1 MDDDSLL
8 REFESCSLQI
18 SDWHHREHVK
28 VAYLLLIRFPF
39 EVAIG
44 RMKAG
49 LQALNAAQ
57 GVPDQ
62 PDRGYH
68 ETMTQ
73 AWMRLVDFT
82 IRQHGPAMNAD
93 QFLQRHPELT
103 HPSTMRL
110 FYSQQRLRSPAA
122 KFDYL
127 PPDLHPLKPVWQVE
141 TWQSEATA
149 AGGRRPDARWVI
161 PVVIVGLFVA
171 RSFSRFGRLSLGY
184 LLIFAI
190 CITLIGLPIFI
201 VVSAIAGRRSAAFWT
216 SSKARNIATG
226 VYMFLCVVVGIASRL
241 WRNSDAAGEFVP
253 LGIAALAG
261 MPVVVFAWLFTRQT
275 RKRIEKPIGTDSGPA
290 IPHPLD

>member
-1 MDDDSLL
+1 MDDESFL
-8 REFESCSLQI
+8 RDFEACNLRAE
-18 SDWHHREHVK
+18 DWHHREHIK
-28 VAYLLLIRFPF
+28 VAYLLLMRFPL

-44 RMKAG
+44 RMRTG

-57 GVPDQ
+57 GVPDR

-82 IRQHGPAMNAD
+82 IRQCGPARDAE
-93 QFLQRHPELT
+93 QFLEQHPELA
-103 HPSTMRL
+103 HPSAMNL

-122 KFDYL
+122 KLDYL
-127 PPDLHPLKPVWQVE
+127 PPDLHPLKPAWQIE
-141 TWQSEATA
+141 PSQSEASV
-149 AGGRRPDARWVI
+149 AGVRRPGAHWVI
-161 PVVIVGLFVA
+161 PGVLVGLLVA
-171 RSFSRFGRLSLGY
+171 RSFRRFGSLSFGG

-190 CITLIGLPIFI
+190 CLTLIGLPIFI
-201 VVSAIAGRRSAAFWT
+201 VASAIAGRRSVAFWT

-241 WRNSDAAGEFVP
+241 WRDSDAAGEFVP
-253 LGIAALAG
+253 LGIAALVG
-261 MPVVVFAWLFTRQT
+261 MPVVVFTWLFTRQT
-275 RKRIEKPIGTDSGPA
+275 RKPRERPMNSDSGQA